1 MGRLPISPKT
11 AILATAKSDLEPARS
26 DDNKINVGSVSPEGL
41 MEISTPPAQ
50 HAGQWQKKQEL
61 FLRSRGRH
69 PRKPGKRAFT
79 PAGVVDSADSTQIP
93 RVILHAILFKECQ
106 VFFLERFGAVVLF
119 LPLNVIP
126 DGLDSG
132 SADGE
137 RAVTILPLESSVTN
151 FLMHPGGGLPFHIP
165 KQF

>member
-41 MEISTPPAQ
+41 MEIS
-50 HAGQWQKKQEL
+50 
-61 FLRSRGRH
+61 RGRH
-69 PRKPGKRAFT
+69 PREPGKRAFT

-137 RAVTILPLESSVTN
+137 RAVTILPLE
-151 FLMHPGGGLPFHIP
+151 
-165 KQF
+165 